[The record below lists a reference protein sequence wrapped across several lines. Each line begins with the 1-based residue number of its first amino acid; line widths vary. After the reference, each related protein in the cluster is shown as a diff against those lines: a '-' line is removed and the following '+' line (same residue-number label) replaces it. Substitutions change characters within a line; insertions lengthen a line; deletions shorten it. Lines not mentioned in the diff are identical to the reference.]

1 MSDNET
7 SASNDDLAYGRI
19 LECLGGDLTLLDTLG
34 KIYQEDYPTLIA
46 EMEVAFK
53 SSNASALRTSTHKLR
68 GLVANFHD
76 AQLDEGLGALEKF
89 ASVGDVAHTPNLLP
103 AIKQRCD
110 WLSNALGEI
119 LDKA

>member
-53 SSNASALRTSTHKLR
+53 S
-68 GLVANFHD
+68 F
-76 AQLDEGLGALEKF
+76 
-89 ASVGDVAHTPNLLP
+89 
-103 AIKQRCD
+103 
-110 WLSNALGEI
+110 
-119 LDKA
+119 